1 MTDTT
6 LLPCPFCGAR
16 AETDFIREL
25 HSYQIECRDVFGC
38 SARVVRDSELHA
50 AEAWN
55 RRAPADALPPELTSI
70 ARPTSTAAVEVA
82 APSGAAREPL
92 ADEQIEKLCAEI
104 GFTNWPEWDGGTFQE
119 MWMQLA
125 RAIEAAHGIT
135 AAQKGGN
142 Q

>member
-70 ARPTSTAAVEVA
+70 AKQASTAA
-82 APSGAAREPL
+82 
-92 ADEQIEKLCAEI
+92 
-104 GFTNWPEWDGGTFQE
+104 T
-119 MWMQLA
+119 
-125 RAIEAAHGIT
+125 
-135 AAQKGGN
+135 QKGG
-142 Q
+142 QHGTD